1 VSLDG
6 SPECYNLYFMGKSH
20 FKKAISSLESRIA
33 EHKEKIR
40 LQLEKD
46 FPDPGL
52 INHWEKEIKAFEQ
65 GIKQALKRLGKN

>member
-1 VSLDG
+1 MINENAL
-6 SPECYNLYFMGKSH
+6 H
-20 FKKAISSLESRIA
+20 FKAAISLLESRIA

-40 LQLEKD
+40 VELEKE
-46 FPDPGL
+46 FPDADL

>member
-1 VSLDG
+1 
-6 SPECYNLYFMGKSH
+6 M
-20 FKKAISSLESRIA
+20 ESRIA
-33 EHKEKIR
+33 EHNEKIR
-40 LQLEKD
+40 LELEKD

>member
-1 VSLDG
+1 
-6 SPECYNLYFMGKSH
+6 MGKGH
-20 FKKAISSLESRIA
+20 FKKSISSLESRIA

-40 LQLEKD
+40 LELEKE
-46 FPDPGL
+46 FPDTGL

>member
-1 VSLDG
+1 
-6 SPECYNLYFMGKSH
+6 MGKSH

-33 EHKEKIR
+33 EHQEKIR
-40 LQLEKD
+40 IELEKE
-46 FPDPGL
+46 FPDQGL